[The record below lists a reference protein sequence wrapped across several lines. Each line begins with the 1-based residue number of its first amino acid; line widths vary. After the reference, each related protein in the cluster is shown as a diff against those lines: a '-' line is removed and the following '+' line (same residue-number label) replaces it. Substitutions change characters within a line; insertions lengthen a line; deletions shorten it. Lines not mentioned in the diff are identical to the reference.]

1 MGMQNNILVVDDDV
15 DMLNSLKDGIEGKSN
30 MHVIGARNG
39 LTALKILE
47 TQPVNLV
54 VTDYRM
60 PNMNGLSL
68 TGEITKH
75 YPDIPVIMITAHS
88 NPETEFLARSTG
100 AVEFIE
106 KPFKM
111 NNLVNNII
119 TAVKSQSE
127 GGTLFNVSAAT
138 FLQLI
143 KMEEQV
149 CTIRLSEK
157 HTNNYGVLFFKDGNL
172 LDARYKNLRG
182 EEAAYEIFSWEEVS
196 LQIQNVCPVEHARI
210 KRGLQAILMDA
221 MLIKDTKKEKMDG
234 KKASTTPT
242 PKKTISPAP
251 KAVPDQSTE
260 KKSSLASALGSQSGV
275 DNIFK
280 DTSWEPKLKALSE
293 LGAYL
298 DGGRLKV
305 AYMVKK
311 NKEQFML
318 LPERDYTVIV
328 VNSKCHR
335 DLLMDNLAMMP

>member
-1 MGMQNNILVVDDDV
+1 MQNNILVVDNDM
-15 DMLNSLKDGIEGKSN
+15 DMLNSLKDGIEGKKN

-60 PNMNGLSL
+60 PQMNGLSL
-68 TGEITKH
+68 IGEITKH

-88 NPETEFLARSTG
+88 SPETEYLARNTG
-100 AVEFIE
+100 AIEYIE

-111 NNLVNNII
+111 KNLVDKIT
-119 TAVKSQSE
+119 TAVKIQSE

-149 CTIRLSEK
+149 CTIRLSERQ
-157 HTNNYGVLFFKDGNL
+157 TNKYGVLFFRDGNL
-172 LDARYKNLRG
+172 LDARYKALRG

-196 LQIQNVCPVEHARI
+196 LQIQNLCPVEHARV

-221 MLIKDTKKEKMDG
+221 MLIKDTKKEKMTG
-234 KKASTTPT
+234 KKA
-242 PKKTISPAP
+242 PAP
-251 KAVPDQSTE
+251 SPGRSVASVTNTVPGRSTN
-260 KKSSLASALGSQSGV
+260 KKSPIATALGNQAGV
-275 DNIFK
+275 DNIFQ
-280 DTSWEPKLKALSE
+280 DTSWEPKLKAFSE
-293 LGAYL
+293 LGTYL

-305 AYMVKK
+305 AYIVKK

-318 LPERDYTVIV
+318 LPERNYTVIV